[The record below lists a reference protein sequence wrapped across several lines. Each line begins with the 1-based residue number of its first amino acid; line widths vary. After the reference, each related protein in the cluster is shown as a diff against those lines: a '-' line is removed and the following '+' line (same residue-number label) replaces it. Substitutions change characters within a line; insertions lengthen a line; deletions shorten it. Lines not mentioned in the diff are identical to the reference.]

1 MSSTKKEF
9 NNNKFNLPNEIKKD
23 YGSAAAYV
31 QEVHKWSQSVRWC
44 MAQQQMMASFWT
56 NTFLQQQQTAMLMQQ
71 QQSPSPFLQR
81 GQTIRLNL
89 TRIFRTARAT
99 PNIPQTIIV
108 QQFEIPSFFR
118 RIAAEAIDSVIM
130 FIFKFFLV
138 YTLVRADLIEL
149 DTFDSILTANA
160 DLQTLIDVT
169 QGLFSVELLFKLVTA
184 IIEALCIT
192 FGVPVGCTPGKRLL
206 GIKVISCLDV
216 QPVTGSPD
224 RVAITGF
231 AYVDFKRA
239 LLRSVLKNMV
249 IMFLFPLSTAFY
261 MFNYNRAIYDLA
273 AKTIVVRM

>member
-1 MSSTKKEF
+1 MQWRTEWSKTRKLTKH
-9 NNNKFNLPNEIKKD
+9 NY

-56 NTFLQQQQTAMLMQQ
+56 TTFLQQQQTAMLMQQ
-71 QQSPSPFLQR
+71 QQ
-81 GQTIRLNL
+81 
-89 TRIFRTARAT
+89 
-99 PNIPQTIIV
+99 PQTIIV

-130 FIFKFFLV
+130 FVFKFFLV

-231 AYVDFKRA
+231 AYVDFKRFSENPFETSQKI
-239 LLRSVLKNMV
+239 LLGLWKGTQINPQLRSKSLNFV
-249 IMFLFPLSTAFY
+249 
-261 MFNYNRAIYDLA
+261 
-273 AKTIVVRM
+273 

>member
-1 MSSTKKEF
+1 MVPICP
-9 NNNKFNLPNEIKKD
+9 LV
-23 YGSAAAYV
+23 YGSTANDGFVLDKYFFAATTDCY
-31 QEVHKWSQSVRWC
+31 
-44 MAQQQMMASFWT
+44 
-56 NTFLQQQQTAMLMQQ
+56 
-71 QQSPSPFLQR
+71 SPSPFLQR

-99 PNIPQTIIV
+99 ANIPQTIIV

-206 GIKVISCLDV
+206 GIKVVSCLDV
-216 QPVTGSPD
+216 QPVAGSPD

-231 AYVDFKRA
+231 AYVDFKGFFNFFKQE
-239 LLRSVLKNMV
+239 KNE
-249 IMFLFPLSTAFY
+249 
-261 MFNYNRAIYDLA
+261 NE
-273 AKTIVVRM
+273 

>member
-1 MSSTKKEF
+1 MSSSTKKEF

-71 QQSPSPFLQR
+71 QQ
-81 GQTIRLNL
+81 
-89 TRIFRTARAT
+89 
-99 PNIPQTIIV
+99 PQTIIV

-231 AYVDFKRA
+231 AYVDFK
-239 LLRSVLKNMV
+239 SQ
-249 IMFLFPLSTAFY
+249 
-261 MFNYNRAIYDLA
+261 NY
-273 AKTIVVRM
+273 